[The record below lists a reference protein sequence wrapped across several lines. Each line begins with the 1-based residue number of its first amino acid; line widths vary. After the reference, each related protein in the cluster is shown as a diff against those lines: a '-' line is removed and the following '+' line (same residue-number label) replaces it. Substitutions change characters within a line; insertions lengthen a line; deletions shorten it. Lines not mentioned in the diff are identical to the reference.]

1 MFSFRSWKNK
11 QAVTARGAWP
21 ANRIAPGWL
30 GGKLRVVNATP
41 TTSPPFS
48 ELVRAAFH
56 SFSLR

>member
-48 ELVRAAFH
+48 ELV
-56 SFSLR
+56 